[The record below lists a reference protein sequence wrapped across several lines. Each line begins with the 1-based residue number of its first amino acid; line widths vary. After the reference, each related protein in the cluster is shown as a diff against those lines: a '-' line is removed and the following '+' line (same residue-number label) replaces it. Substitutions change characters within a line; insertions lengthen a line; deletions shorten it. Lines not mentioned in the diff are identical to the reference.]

1 MFGTVRDNPAEHC
14 YELDVDGFTAASYY
28 RHEPGVIVFTHTE
41 VPSEIG
47 GRGVASELTRQT
59 LELARAEGLK
69 VKAPC
74 PFVSA
79 YMAETVRSGLQA
91 VPCGSPASRRK

>member
-1 MFGTVRDNPAEHC
+1 MVFGTVRDNPAQHR
-14 YELDVDGFTAASYY
+14 YELDVDGFTAAAYY
-28 RHEPGVIVFTHTE
+28 RREPGVIVFTHTE

-47 GRGVASELTRQT
+47 GRGVASKLTRQT
-59 LELARAEGLK
+59 LEIARADGLK

-79 YMAETVRSGLQA
+79 YMARHREYDDLVL
-91 VPCGSPASRRK
+91 